1 MVKNVKPTWIVIR
14 VLQEKNTVVSV
25 KEMTKKIFNNVL
37 NVLLNIKHQLLAIM
51 TKVLFI
57 TAYV

>member
-14 VLQEKNTVVSV
+14 VLQDINTVVSV